1 MKITKNTL
9 KELIKEELQKILL
22 EDDSKSLKAKSY
34 AAGKKA
40 YMDIDHEFAHGDASA
55 SEESQKYWT
64 EFEGGAYLDDW
75 WDGYEQGQVDRE
87 YDRYNDPSDRARERE
102 EAEREDGQWPGPSF
116 NDKEEA
122 VRVMAE
128 ELVEAI
134 RQMGNSNPEL
144 TDYYIMIMRA
154 LRDAGVRIE
163 ALVQMS

>member
-1 MKITKNTL
+1 MKLAKSTL
-9 KELIKEELQKILL
+9 KRIIKEELQQFLF
-22 EDDSKSLKAKSY
+22 EDDSKTLKTKSY
-34 AAGKKA
+34 FAGKKA
-40 YMDIDHEFAHGDASA
+40 YMDGDAAA

-87 YDRYNDPSDRARERE
+87 YDKYNDDEDLERERE
-102 EAEREDGQWPGPSF
+102 EAEREDGQWPMPDF

-122 VRVMAE
+122 VRVMSQ

-134 RQMGNSNPEL
+134 KQMGNSNPEL

>member
-1 MKITKNTL
+1 MRITKSAL
-9 KELIKEELQKILL
+9 KQLIKEELQKILL
-22 EDDSKSLKAKSY
+22 EDDSKSLKTKSY
-34 AAGKKA
+34 FAGKKA
-40 YMDIDHEFAHGDASA
+40 YMDGDTGA

-87 YDRYNDPSDRARERE
+87 YDEYNDPSDRARERE